1 MSETDLVVQAQSVS
15 PATLDHL
22 AQRLP
27 TRAIMPI
34 GLGTPHAFRFPSIAH
49 DDAWLDITTELGCD
63 AAFVPRDRRLS
74 RVALV
79 AMDMDSTLIT
89 IECIDEIAELMS
101 IGERVAKITASA
113 MRGEIDFSE
122 SLRQRVALLA
132 GCPVAK
138 LERVFDERLRLS
150 PGAERML
157 AAFKAVG
164 AKTALVSGGF
174 TFFTDRLTE
183 LLGFDYTIANTLE
196 IDDAKLTGRVKEP
209 IVDARVKA
217 DKVRTWREELVR
229 DGDLTVAMGDGAN
242 DLPMFAEVD
251 IAVAYRAK
259 PVVRA
264 QATHALDYCGLDG
277 VLNLF
282 T

>member
-1 MSETDLVVQAQSVS
+1 MSETDLVVQAQAIS
-15 PATLDHL
+15 PATLDRL
-22 AQRLP
+22 TERLP
-27 TRAIMPI
+27 ARAIMPV
-34 GLGTPHAFRFPSIAH
+34 GLGTPHAFRFPDIAP
-49 DDAWLDITTELGCD
+49 DNAWLDIATELGCD

-89 IECIDEIAELMS
+89 IECIDEIADLLA
-101 IGERVAKITASA
+101 IGDRVAKVTASA
-113 MRGEIDFSE
+113 MRGEIDFGE
-122 SLRQRVALLA
+122 SLRQRVALLV

-138 LERVFDERLRLS
+138 LERVYDERLRLS

-157 AAFKAVG
+157 AAFKAAG

-174 TFFTDRLTE
+174 TFFTDRLTQS
-183 LLGFDYTIANTLE
+183 LGFDYTVANTLE
-196 IDDAKLTGRVKEP
+196 IDEDKLTGRVKEP

-217 DKVRTWREELVR
+217 EKVRTMREELV
-229 DGDLTVAMGDGAN
+229 GAKDLTVAIGDGAN

-264 QATHALDYCGLDG
+264 RAAHALDYCGLDG
-277 VLNLF
+277 VPNLF

>member
-1 MSETDLVVQAQSVS
+1 MSESDLVVQAQSIS

-27 TRAIMPI
+27 ARAIMPI
-34 GLGTPHAFRFPSIAH
+34 GLGTPHAFRFPDIAP
-49 DDAWLDITTELGCD
+49 DDAWLDIATELGCD
-63 AAFVPRDRRLS
+63 AAFVPRDRCLS

-89 IECIDEIAELMS
+89 IECIDEIAEMMS
-101 IGERVAKITASA
+101 IGEHVAKITASA
-113 MRGEIDFSE
+113 MRGEIDFGE

-150 PGAERML
+150 PGVERML

-174 TFFTDRLTE
+174 TFFTDRLTAS
-183 LLGFDYTIANTLE
+183 LGFDYTVANTLE

-209 IVDARVKA
+209 IVEARVKA
-217 DKVRTWREELVR
+217 ETVRTLREELVR
-229 DGDLTVAMGDGAN
+229 DGDLTVAIGDGAN

>member
-1 MSETDLVVQAQSVS
+1 MIETDLVVQAQSIS
-15 PATLDHL
+15 PATLDQL

-27 TRAIMPI
+27 ARAITPI
-34 GLGTPHAFRFPSIAH
+34 GLGTPHAFRFPDITP
-49 DDAWLDITTELGCD
+49 DKAWLDIAHELDYD

-89 IECIDEIAELMS
+89 IECVDEIAEMMS
-101 IGERVAKITASA
+101 VGDDVAKITASA

-132 GCPVAK
+132 RCPVAR
-138 LERVFDERLRLS
+138 LQRVFDERLRLS
-150 PGAERML
+150 RGAERML
-157 AAFKAVG
+157 AAFKSVG

-174 TFFTDRLTE
+174 TFFSDRLTE

-196 IDDAKLTGRVKEP
+196 IDAAKLTGGVNEP
-209 IVDARVKA
+209 IVDARSKA
-217 DKVRTWREELVR
+217 EKVRTLRVELVR
-229 DGDLTVAMGDGAN
+229 DGELTVGIGDGAN

-251 IAVAYRAK
+251 VSVAYRGK
-259 PVVRA
+259 PIVRE
-264 QATHALDYCGLDG
+264 QATHALDHCGLDG

>member
-1 MSETDLVVQAQSVS
+1 
-15 PATLDHL
+15 
-22 AQRLP
+22 
-27 TRAIMPI
+27 MPI
-34 GLGTPHAFRFPSIAH
+34 GLGTPHAFRFPDIAP
-49 DDAWLDITTELGCD
+49 DDAWLDIATELGCD

-89 IECIDEIAELMS
+89 IECIDEIAEMMS
-101 IGERVAKITASA
+101 IKDRVEKITASA

-132 GCPVAK
+132 GCSVAK
-138 LERVFDERLRLS
+138 LERVYTERIRLS

-183 LLGFDYTIANTLE
+183 SFGFDYAVANTLE
-196 IDDAKLTGRVKEP
+196 IDDGKLTGRVKEP

-217 DKVRTWREELVR
+217 ERVRTLREELVR
-229 DGDLTVAMGDGAN
+229 HGDLTVGIGDGAN

-264 QATHALDYCGLDG
+264 QATHALDRCGLDG